1 MKRRIKT
8 SSMIKFG
15 YVMLALNMT
24 GAGISWLLHD
34 HARVVMFMA
43 GSMLWIIG
51 LLIWYKISEGEQ
63 EDK

>member
-1 MKRRIKT
+1 MKKKIKT

-15 YVMLALNMT
+15 YVMLALNMG
-24 GAGISWLLHD
+24 GAGIFWLLHD

-43 GSMLWIIG
+43 GSMLWIVG
-51 LLIWYKISEGEQ
+51 LLIWYKALEH

>member
-15 YVMLALNMT
+15 YIMLALNMT
-24 GAGISWLLHD
+24 GAGIFWLLHD

-51 LLIWYKISEGEQ
+51 LLIWYKIAEQ
-63 EDK
+63 EHEDK